1 MRLPVFV
8 SEAPAPH
15 QTPRSRDTMR
25 CLLLGVFCFMLL
37 AASAWGRA
45 GDKPGHD
52 KGNHEPALRAIL
64 NGFVGRWHV
73 DVFEKRDLA
82 PPAEWKHSYDFE
94 WRVELPEP
102 GLMRFFSADSSD
114 PFTEFALRDGT
125 LVETTYSKRNKQAAA
140 RSKILLAEVEDG
152 RNWTL
157 LIGYPPSGSEH
168 TYTRL
173 EAVRMG
179 DVLSWK
185 ESSADAEA
193 GPYRVNYFGVSH
205 SVAVKAA

>member
-1 MRLPVFV
+1 MRLRVFA

-15 QTPRSRDTMR
+15 QTATSRDRMR
-25 CLLLGVFCFMLL
+25 GFLLGVFCFMLL
-37 AASAWGRA
+37 AAGASAGS
-45 GDKPGHD
+45 GDKWSHD
-52 KGNHEPALRAIL
+52 GENREPALRAIL
-64 NGFVGRWHV
+64 SGFAGRWYV

-82 PPAEWKHSYDFE
+82 PPGEWKHSDGFE

-102 GLMRFFSADSSD
+102 ELMRFFSADSSV

-125 LVETTYSKRNKQAAA
+125 LVETTYAKGKKQAPA
-140 RSKILLAEVEDG
+140 RSKILLAQVEDG

-157 LIGYPPSGSEH
+157 LIEYPPSGSEH
-168 TYTRL
+168 TYNRL
-173 EAVRMG
+173 ETVRMG

-193 GPYRVNYFGVSH
+193 GPYHVDYFGVSH
-205 SVAVKAA
+205 SVAEVKH